1 MAPMCRQYIERSEK
15 LGRKPDA
22 GLLAPIAEAL
32 QQMGAERELE
42 GEPGA

>member
-1 MAPMCRQYIERSEK
+1 MVPMCRQYIERSEK
-15 LGRKPDA
+15 LGREPDA